1 MADYEIDEIRRIRRE
16 ISARFDHDMGK
27 LIAHYQALEEEY
39 RKSGK
44 YKFVDASPDTSDI
57 AELDDDFWKNA
68 RWVAPENSFR
78 IEDEVLEWFKEQGQ
92 DYHDQINKVLRA
104 YMEAHR

>member
-16 ISARFDHDMGK
+16 ISARFDHDVNK

-44 YKFVDASPDTSDI
+44 YKFVDPPD
-57 AELDDDFWKNA
+57 AK
-68 RWVAPENSFR
+68 PEAAKSGG
-78 IEDEVLEWFKEQGQ
+78 DKAA
-92 DYHDQINKVLRA
+92 D
-104 YMEAHR
+104 